1 VKGTG
6 IVQWTCSAAK
16 NQGWQ
21 LLPKTAGVLEVRN
34 SNSGQCLAIGSASK
48 TAGAAAIQ
56 WTCNSAKE
64 QEWVPVADTTGLTR
78 LKNNNSGLC
87 LTITDASLSNGG
99 KAVQAACSSKPEGGW
114 NVRARGL
121 VNFVGGA
128 FNGDAYDDVIAT
140 ELAGGRLW
148 FYPGTSAGDAFG
160 TRVMIGTGSWNNMDK
175 LTLGKFNRDNY
186 NDVVAVDKRDGKL
199 WLYPGSAAA
208 TLGSRV
214 EIGGG
219 GWNGM
224 DELTVGRFGADA
236 YEDLV
241 AVERSTGKLWLYPG
255 TAAGKPGT
263 RIAIGTGGWNGMSEL
278 TAGRFNRDDFDD
290 ILATENSTGK
300 LWMYPGKADGTLGSR
315 VEVGIGG

>member
-1 VKGTG
+1 
-6 IVQWTCSAAK
+6 
-16 NQGWQ
+16 
-21 LLPKTAGVLEVRN
+21 
-34 SNSGQCLAIGSASK
+34 
-48 TAGAAAIQ
+48 
-56 WTCNSAKE
+56 
-64 QEWVPVADTTGLTR
+64 
-78 LKNNNSGLC
+78 
-87 LTITDASLSNGG
+87 
-99 KAVQAACSSKPEGGW
+99 
-114 NVRARGL
+114 
-121 VNFVGGA
+121 
-128 FNGDAYDDVIAT
+128 
-140 ELAGGRLW
+140 
-148 FYPGTSAGDAFG
+148 
-160 TRVMIGTGSWNNMDK
+160 MIGTGSWNNMDK

-208 TLGSRV
+208 TLGSRVEIGGGGWNGMDELTVGRFGADAYEDLVAAEISTGKLWLYPGTAAGGALGTRV